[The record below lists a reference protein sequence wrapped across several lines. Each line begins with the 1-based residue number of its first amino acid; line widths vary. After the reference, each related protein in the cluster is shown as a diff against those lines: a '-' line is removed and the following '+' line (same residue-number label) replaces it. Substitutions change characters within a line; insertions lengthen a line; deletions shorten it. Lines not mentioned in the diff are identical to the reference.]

1 MTRTLEDEI
10 VGWYDSNRRDLPW
23 RQPGAGA
30 WAVMVSEFMLQQT
43 PVNRVLPAY
52 GAWLERWP
60 TAPALAAATP
70 AEAVRQWDR
79 LGYPRRAL
87 RLHEAATIITS
98 KHGGEV
104 PADITALRE
113 LPGVG
118 GYTAAAIA
126 AFAYGQRHPVL
137 DTNVRRVLARLITG
151 QQYPQ
156 NSASVAEQALAQSLL
171 PPEQNRRAATWSIAL
186 MELGGLVCT
195 SARPNCATCPVAR
208 DCAWRNA
215 GKPAGMAP
223 RRQKPYQGSDRE
235 VRGRLL
241 AVLREA
247 GAPVQESALEG
258 CCPDPGQLTRALS
271 GLIKDGLATR
281 LPTGL
286 IALPGDT

>member
-1 MTRTLEDEI
+1 MTAALEDEI

-23 RQPGAGA
+23 RQPGVGA

-52 GAWLERWP
+52 AAWLARWP
-60 TAPALAAATP
+60 SAPALAGASP

-87 RLHEAATIITS
+87 RLHAAATIITS

-104 PADITALRE
+104 PADIAALRE

-118 GYTAAAIA
+118 SYTAAAIA
-126 AFAYGQRHPVL
+126 AFAYGQRHAVL
-137 DTNVRRVLARLITG
+137 DTNVRRVLARLMTG

-156 NSASVAEQALAQSLL
+156 NSLSVAEQALAQSLL
-171 PPEQNRRAATWSIAL
+171 PPAADRRAATWSVAL
-186 MELGGLVCT
+186 MELGALVCT
-195 SARPNCATCPVAR
+195 ATTPACPACPVR
-208 DCAWRNA
+208 RNCTWHNA
-215 GKPAGMAP
+215 DRPAGIAP

-247 GAPVQESALEG
+247 RAPVPESAFDG
-258 CCPDPGQLTRALS
+258 CCPDSRQLSRALV
-271 GLIKDGLATR
+271 GLISDGLATR
-281 LPTGL
+281 RPTGL